1 MEKKVNK
8 NGDYYRKQKVAKL
21 EADNAA
27 LQKKY
32 NEEVGEHKALEES
45 YVRLK
50 NELNKT
56 ISQQQSTISKL
67 TAELD
72 GERKAHERDIK
83 RMAAMADDLMH
94 YMGWLRR
101 WLWVTFRSDK
111 FVE

>member
-8 NGDYYRKQKVAKL
+8 NGDYYRKQKLAKL
-21 EADNAA
+21 EADHAK
-27 LQKKY
+27 LQAEYKT
-32 NEEVGEHKALEES
+32 EVSEHQALEES

-50 NELNKT
+50 NDLNKT

-83 RMAAMADDLMH
+83 RMAAMADDLMSH
-94 YMGWLRR
+94 MGWLRR

-111 FVE
+111 FVD

>member
-1 MEKKVNK
+1 
-8 NGDYYRKQKVAKL
+8 
-21 EADNAA
+21 
-27 LQKKY
+27 
-32 NEEVGEHKALEES
+32 
-45 YVRLK
+45 
-50 NELNKT
+50 
-56 ISQQQSTISKL
+56 L

>member
-8 NGDYYRKQKVAKL
+8 NGDYYRKQKLAKL
-21 EADNAA
+21 EAE
-27 LQKKY
+27 LKT
-32 NEEVGEHKALEES
+32 EVSDHQALEES

-83 RMAAMADDLMH
+83 RMAVMADDLMH